1 MPWNDLPWWWSSCGL
16 RAGATVND
24 SQSGRLYA
32 ATIRC
37 MLSRMTKPGVADALP
52 FESALSDIVWPAAVS
67 GRGMAS
73 LSLLFQLERT
83 QWWPANRLRERQQ
96 AQLKRLLRHAAQ
108 HVPFYRGR
116 LGPLADADGETFWQ
130 LWRYLPLLTRQ
141 DVQQAGDDLL
151 SRAIPDGHG
160 ELSEIFTSG
169 STGKPIRAVRTELWQ
184 LMWSAVTVREHLW
197 HGRDLS
203 GKLAAIRESTV
214 GKASYPDGERLEH
227 WGFSTGDVFE
237 TGPCVS
243 LNITT
248 PVDDQLRWLSREEPD
263 YLLTHPTMLDRLLRR
278 SAETGLRPG
287 RLKQVLT
294 ISEILAPGLRA
305 LCRQQWGAPVVDA
318 YSTREAGYLAL
329 QCPDAEHYHLQS
341 ETVLVEILDP
351 AGKACGP
358 GEIGRVIATPL
369 HNLAMPLLRYDV
381 GDYAEV
387 GDACPCGR
395 GLPVIRRIL
404 GRRQNMLR
412 VADGG
417 ERWPLLSSDDIGK
430 LLALAPIRQYQFA
443 QTHRDR
449 IEVRLQAARPLTEEE
464 ARGVVDWA
472 QAKFGDAFRID
483 LAFPAAL
490 GRTASGKFE
499 DFISLL

>member
-1 MPWNDLPWWWSSCGL
+1 
-16 RAGATVND
+16 
-24 SQSGRLYA
+24 
-32 ATIRC
+32 
-37 MLSRMTKPGVADALP
+37 MLSGMTKSGAVDALP
-52 FESALSDIVWPAAVS
+52 FASALSDIVWPAAVS
-67 GRGMAS
+67 PRGMAT
-73 LSLLFQLERT
+73 LSLLFQLEQT
-83 QWWPANRLRERQQ
+83 QWWPADRLRDRQQ
-96 AQLKRLLRHAAQ
+96 AQLQRLLRHAAV

-116 LGPLADADGETFWQ
+116 LGTLADADGETFWKM
-130 LWRYLPLLTRQ
+130 WRATPLLERQ
-141 DVQQAGDDLL
+141 NVQEAGEALL
-151 SRAIPDGHG
+151 SREIPDGHG

-169 STGKPIRAVRTELWQ
+169 STGRPIRAVRTELWQ

-203 GKLAAIRESTV
+203 RKLAAIRDSTA
-214 GKASYPDGERLEH
+214 GKAPYPEGERFEH
-227 WGFSTGDVFE
+227 WGFSTGDIFK

-248 PVDDQLRWLSREEPD
+248 PVDDQLQWLRREAPD
-263 YLLTHPTMLDRLLRR
+263 YLLTHPTMLDRLVRR
-278 SAETGLRPG
+278 SAEIGFRPDRLR
-287 RLKQVLT
+287 QVLT
-294 ISEILAPGLRA
+294 ISEILAPGLREF
-305 LCRQQWGAPVVDA
+305 CRQHWGVPIVDT

-329 QCPDAEHYHLQS
+329 QCPHTEHYHLQS
-341 ETVLVEILDP
+341 ETVLVEILDS
-351 AGKACGP
+351 AGQACRP

-387 GDACPCGR
+387 GEACTCGR

-412 VADGG
+412 AADGG
-417 ERWPLLSSDDIGK
+417 ERWPLLSSGDIGK

-449 IEVRLQAARPLTEEE
+449 IEVRLQTARPLSDDE

-472 QAKFGDAFRID
+472 QAKFGNAFRIE
-483 LAFPAAL
+483 LAFPAEL
-490 GRTASGKFE
+490 PRTASGKFE